1 MIGGAADNNPDDDI
15 LSESEL
21 SALTVAQLK
30 ELAAEYGLTLTQTTK
45 SNIIAEIL
53 EDLYPSSL
61 SAMTL
66 GELELTPEFDADT
79 TSYTAATT
87 NAKDKLAITT
97 TDPNATVTV
106 KLGDDTVTAGT
117 DGKYEFT
124 WSTEDSGEN
133 TVTVKVQNGY
143 QGEVDTT
150 YTITV
155 TAT

>member
-1 MIGGAADNNPDDDI
+1 M
-15 LSESEL
+15 
-21 SALTVAQLK
+21 TVAQLK
-30 ELAAEYGLTLTQTTK
+30 ELAAEYGLTMTQTTK

-61 SAMTL
+61 ASMAL
-66 GELELTPEFDADT
+66 GELELTPDFDADT

-97 TDPNATVTV
+97 TDPNAIVTV
-106 KLGDDTVTAGT
+106 KLGDDTVTAGA

-133 TVTVKVQNGY
+133 AVTVKVQNGY
-143 QGEVDTT
+143 QGEVYTT
-150 YTITV
+150 YAITV

>member
-1 MIGGAADNNPDDDI
+1 
-15 LSESEL
+15 
-21 SALTVAQLK
+21 LTVAQLK
-30 ELAAEYGLTLTQTTK
+30 ELATEYGLTLTQTTK

-61 SAMTL
+61 SALAL
-66 GELELTPEFDADT
+66 GELELTPDFDADT

-106 KLGDDTVTAGT
+106 KLGDDTVTPGT

-133 TVTVKVQNGY
+133 AVTVKVQNGY
-143 QGEVDTT
+143 QGEVYTT
-150 YTITV
+150 YAITV